1 MKQRLLS
8 LLLFSFLIVIS
19 FSCEQDSESVPED
32 VSSHTSLIYIV
43 ADNNLYSFAA
53 NDIEEI
59 IAGYAE
65 VEDPKNNKLL
75 VYIDDKDAP
84 RLLNMKIE
92 NNEVVAEIIEEYPE
106 QNSLNI
112 GIMSKI
118 MNRALSE
125 FKADS
130 YGLTLWSHGD
140 GWLPGTEQEKNDIA
154 VRSFGEDSNNNIY
167 TKGARMDI
175 KDLKVAL
182 ESLPKFDYLLF
193 DACDMQGVEV
203 AYELRNITDYLISS
217 PVEVPAFGANYIN
230 MVPAYFSESNKA
242 EQIARAYYDE
252 YAQNY
257 DDGTN
262 QNTTQKGNNIGVSN
276 KGSRSGNNNYEYGI
290 AISVIKSAAL
300 EELAR
305 ATKNVIQ
312 NATDNTLIKTENI
325 LSYDSNYYN
334 FYYDMES
341 FVASLGGVN
350 TTAFKNWKQAYV
362 ESVPLFLTTPST
374 FSSYSNGGFGGKVS
388 MAGATG
394 VSIFIPNNKDFWQAF
409 QWSRSSG
416 ESVLDS
422 YYYYQDYYKTYEWY
436 NAVGWD
442 TIIK

>member
-1 MKQRLLS
+1 MKQRIFS
-8 LLLFSFLIVIS
+8 LLFFSFLILMNS
-19 FSCEQDSESVPED
+19 SCEKDTESVPED

-59 IAGYAE
+59 ISGYAE
-65 VEDPKNNKLL
+65 VKDPKNNKLL

-84 RLLNMKIE
+84 RLLNMKIQ
-92 NNEVVAEIIEEYPE
+92 NDEVVAEIIEEYPE

-140 GWLPGTEQEKNDIA
+140 GWLPGTEQENNDIA

-175 KDLKVAL
+175 KDLKKAL
-182 ESLPKFDYLLF
+182 ETLPKFDYLLF

-203 AYELRNITDYLISS
+203 AYELRNTTDYLISS
-217 PVEVPAFGANYIN
+217 PVEVPAFGANYVS
-230 MVPAYFSESNKA
+230 MVPAYFSKSNKA
-242 EQIARAYYDE
+242 EQIARAYYEE

-262 QNTTQKGNNIGVSN
+262 QNTTQKGNKINAST
-276 KGSRSGNNNYEYGI
+276 KGSRSSNKYEYGI

-300 EELAR
+300 EELAH

-312 NATDNTLIKTENI
+312 NASNNTLIRTENI

-341 FVASLGGVN
+341 FVASLADANSAV
-350 TTAFKNWKQAYV
+350 FKDWKQAYA

-394 VSIFIPNNKDFWQAF
+394 VSIYIPNNKNFAQAF

-422 YYYYQDYYKTYEWY
+422 YYYYQDYYKAYEWY

-442 TIIK
+442 TIIE